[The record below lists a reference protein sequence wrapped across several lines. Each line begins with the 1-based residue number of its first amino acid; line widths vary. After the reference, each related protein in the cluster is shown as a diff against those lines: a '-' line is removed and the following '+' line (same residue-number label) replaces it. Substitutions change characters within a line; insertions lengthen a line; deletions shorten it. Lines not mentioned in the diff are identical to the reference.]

1 MPREGRAQLV
11 YRPGPVPVF
20 EFDATLDSLAHGV
33 LGFGAAAAALHGT
46 RDSLVWFTRSR
57 VGEGGAFLAGG
68 RFARSR
74 QVTAVSVDSLALQLP
89 GDVWVLERPT
99 ALTVTDSTARVS
111 GLSLQSVYGAG
122 KLTFAGDLP
131 THGRADAHLQL
142 ESFPLVGVYAL
153 LERDTAGVGGV
164 ITAAAGGNVI
174 EWYDFYIFGSLATVI
189 SPLFYP
195 QGNNT
200 LALIAYLSTFAVG
213 FVVRPFGALFFGRI
227 GDLVGRKY
235 AFLVTLLIMGG
246 ATALIGFLPT
256 YATIGI
262 AAPIVLLLIR
272 ILQGLALGGEYG
284 GAAVY
289 VAEHVPDERRGFYT
303 SFIQITATLGLF
315 ISLAVILIIQNR
327 MSRAA
332 FVSWGW
338 RLPFIVSIFLVAV
351 SLYVRL
357 RMKESPIFRH
367 LKSTGMTSAQPL
379 KDAFAKAENLKR
391 VLVSLFG
398 ATAGQGVVWYTGQFY
413 ALFYLQTILKVNTT
427 SASYVVAAA
436 LLMGMPFFVFFGALS
451 DRMGRKKIMML
462 GCLLAAISYLPIY
475 KAMQAVSGSNVVT
488 AISQRNPVTGA
499 ISLTP
504 QTSINGALEPAKEV
518 LSYSGFGNLMTNPVT
533 WKLILLVFIQVIF
546 VTMVY
551 GPIAAYLVEAF
562 PAKIRYTSL
571 SLPYHIGNGVFGG
584 LLPLI
589 GLSIVA
595 QTGNIYAG
603 LYYPIIVAVITVIVG
618 SLLLRETRHMLIWD
632 EVEK

>member
-1 MPREGRAQLV
+1 MAEDYKIWQV
-11 YRPGPVPVF
+11 I
-20 EFDATLDSLAHGV
+20 
-33 LGFGAAAAALHGT
+33 GASSVGT
-46 RDSLVWFTRSR
+46 M
-57 VGEGGAFLAGG
+57 
-68 RFARSR
+68 
-74 QVTAVSVDSLALQLP
+74 
-89 GDVWVLERPT
+89 
-99 ALTVTDSTARVS
+99 
-111 GLSLQSVYGAG
+111 
-122 KLTFAGDLP
+122 
-131 THGRADAHLQL
+131 
-142 ESFPLVGVYAL
+142 
-153 LERDTAGVGGV
+153 
-164 ITAAAGGNVI
+164 I

-189 SPLFYP
+189 APLFYP

-262 AAPIVLLLIR
+262 AAPIMLLLIR

-289 VAEHVPDERRGFYT
+289 VAEHVPDKRRGFYT

-315 ISLAVILIIQNR
+315 VSLAVILIIQNT
-327 MSRAA
+327 MSKSA

-357 RMKESPIFRH
+357 RMKESPIYRH

-379 KDAFAKAENLKR
+379 KEAFAKAENLKR
-391 VLVSLFG
+391 VLISLFG

-427 SASYVVAAA
+427 SANYIVAAA

-451 DRMGRKKIMML
+451 DRLGRKRIMML
-462 GCLLAAISYLPIY
+462 GCLLAAISYLPLY
-475 KAMQAVSGSNVVT
+475 KAMQAVAGSNVVT
-488 AISQRNPVTGA
+488 AISQKNNVTGA

-504 QTSINGALEPAKEV
+504 QTAVNGVLQPAKEV
-518 LSYSGFGNLMTNPVT
+518 LTYAGFPNLMTNPAA

-589 GLSIVA
+589 GLSIIA

-603 LYYPIIVAVITVIVG
+603 LYYPIGVAAITVVVG
-618 SLLLRETRHMLIWD
+618 SLLLRETRHVLIWD
-632 EVEK
+632 EVD

>member
-1 MPREGRAQLV
+1 VTKDYKIWQV
-11 YRPGPVPVF
+11 I
-20 EFDATLDSLAHGV
+20 
-33 LGFGAAAAALHGT
+33 GASSVGT
-46 RDSLVWFTRSR
+46 M
-57 VGEGGAFLAGG
+57 
-68 RFARSR
+68 
-74 QVTAVSVDSLALQLP
+74 
-89 GDVWVLERPT
+89 
-99 ALTVTDSTARVS
+99 
-111 GLSLQSVYGAG
+111 
-122 KLTFAGDLP
+122 
-131 THGRADAHLQL
+131 
-142 ESFPLVGVYAL
+142 
-153 LERDTAGVGGV
+153 
-164 ITAAAGGNVI
+164 I

-189 SPLFYP
+189 APLFYP

-262 AAPIVLLLIR
+262 AAPIILLLIR

-289 VAEHVPDERRGFYT
+289 VAEHVPDARRGFYT

-315 ISLAVILIIQNR
+315 VSLAVILIIQNT
-327 MSRAA
+327 MSREA
-332 FVSWGW
+332 FTSWGW
-338 RLPFIVSIFLVAV
+338 RLPFIVSIFLVAI
-351 SLYVRL
+351 SLYIRL
-357 RMKESPIFRH
+357 RMKESPIFQH
-367 LKSTGMTSAQPL
+367 IKSTGMTSAQPL
-379 KDAFAKAENLKR
+379 KEAFTKWKNLKR
-391 VLVSLFG
+391 VLISLFG

-413 ALFYLQTILKVNTT
+413 ALFYLQTVLKVNTT
-427 SASYVVAAA
+427 SANYIVAIA

-451 DRMGRKKIMML
+451 DRFGRKRIMML

-475 KAMQAVSGSNVVT
+475 RAMQAAAGSNIVT
-488 AISQRNPVTGA
+488 AISQRNPITGA

-504 QTSINGALEPAKEV
+504 QTSIDGALQPAKEV
-518 LSYSGFGNLMTNPVT
+518 LTYVDFAHLVSNPVA

-562 PAKIRYTSL
+562 PARIRYTSL

-589 GLSIVA
+589 GLTVIA

-603 LYYPIIVAVITVIVG
+603 LYYPIVVAGLTFIVG
-618 SLLLRETRHMLIWD
+618 SLLLRETRHVLIW
-632 EVEK
+632 EELKE